1 MADYWFVGQWYRPPP
16 LSSTVLYVILFPL
29 AIFALVMPAHRTT
42 ARRSRRLSR
51 RSPIDFADYGVY
63 EDSPVADHI
72 PPFHGDS
79 ISSVT
84 TPVPLPF
91 LPSPPA
97 FTSNISDG
105 APSSSPSPTVVTHL
119 PFTPGSS
126 HTRNRR
132 KGHIPRPPNAF
143 MVFRSW
149 LWNKDDLKSVERDN
163 RNVSRI
169 AGRLWNDLSDEKRA
183 PFRKMADD
191 AKMRHAQL
199 YPEYKYTP
207 SFRKAKKSSQH
218 LPKRRR
224 EGSTKKK
231 TKTRITLPV
240 VPQVTFRVPPVETSP
255 QTSEINIKLESPP
268 MPYLRTPDL
277 VWPLEEFVP
286 TEDIPL
292 LSLDDCC
299 DTTQKLPESCPLP
312 RLLAEP
318 AGNSALCGVK
328 PDAALFVD
336 ECILSAFNS
345 HSSPP
350 STSLITPLEQSQ
362 LSTYDGFSWPP
373 PSPTRSPVVFSNP
386 FENAGSSSDRW
397 SFSLLTLD
405 QLFDQSISPL
415 TPVPPHVTYW

>member
-16 LSSTVLYVILFPL
+16 LTVLYVILFPL
-29 AIFALVMPAHRTT
+29 AIFALVMPAHRTI

-72 PPFHGDS
+72 PSFHGGS
-79 ISSVT
+79 SSVA

-105 APSSSPSPTVVTHL
+105 VPSSSPSPTVVTHL

-149 LWNKDDLKSVERDN
+149 LWNKDGLKSVERDN

-169 AGRLWNDLSDEKRA
+169 AGRLWNDLSDEQRA
-183 PFRKMADD
+183 PFRKMADE

-231 TKTRITLPV
+231 TKTRITIPV
-240 VPQVTFRVPPVETSP
+240 VPQLTFRVPPAETSP
-255 QTSEINIKLESPP
+255 QTAEINIKFESPP
-268 MPYLRTPDL
+268 MPNLRTPDL

-299 DTTQKLPESCPLP
+299 DTTQKLPEICPLP

-336 ECILSAFNS
+336 ECMLSAFNS

-350 STSLITPLEQSQ
+350 STSLFTPLEQSQ

-386 FENAGSSSDRW
+386 FENTGCSSDKW

-405 QLFDQSISPL
+405 QLFDQSISPI
-415 TPVPPHVTYW
+415 TPVPPHFTYW